1 MSELSKMNKLSF
13 RSIADNDLG
22 TICQLPQNKE
32 ELFFMFP
39 KADYPLSVE
48 QLEAVM
54 ANRSD
59 STVILLDNK
68 IVGFA
73 NFYEVKDNEYCSIGN
88 VIVSSYFRNNGIG
101 KYLIETMESI
111 ALKKYN
117 VREIH
122 ISCFNMNTKGIL
134 LYSKLGYIPYEIE
147 ERLNKEESKV
157 ALIKMKKEML

>member
-1 MSELSKMNKLSF
+1 MTERLTY
-13 RSIADNDLG
+13 RSVEIPDLEI
-22 TICQLPQNKE
+22 ICKLPQNEE

-48 QLEAVM
+48 QLQTVVE
-54 ANRSD
+54 NRSD

-73 NFYEVKDNEYCSIGN
+73 NFYEVKENNYCSTGN
-88 VIVSSYFRNNGIG
+88 VIVSSDFRNKGIG

-111 ALKKYN
+111 ALEKYN
-117 VREIH
+117 IREMH

-134 LYSKLGYIPYEIE
+134 LYSKLGYLPYEIE
-147 ERLNKEESKV
+147 ERLDQEESKV
-157 ALIKMKKEML
+157 ALIKMKKERL